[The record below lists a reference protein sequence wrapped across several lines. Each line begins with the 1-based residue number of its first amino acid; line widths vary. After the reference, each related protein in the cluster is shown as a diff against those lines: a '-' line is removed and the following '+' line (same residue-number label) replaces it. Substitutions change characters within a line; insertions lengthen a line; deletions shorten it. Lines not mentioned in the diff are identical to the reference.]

1 MLRQHLKN
9 KFRAI
14 QLSVPTAIAHFRVV
28 HRNADGNLIDTR
40 DYNIDLNSGR
50 QSFSKVWLKVVA
62 KNLVYLAFT
71 FCIDKLKCNVNI
83 NDHTNEVVFLAI
95 KRHFTIAFL
104 IIASFSQ

>member
-28 HRNADGNLIDTR
+28 HRNADGNLVDTR

-50 QSFSKVWLKVVA
+50 QSFSQVYLKVVA
-62 KNLVYLAFT
+62 NNL
-71 FCIDKLKCNVNI
+71 
-83 NDHTNEVVFLAI
+83 
-95 KRHFTIAFL
+95 
-104 IIASFSQ
+104 